1 MKQSLL
7 AGSIC
12 GLLVLPLGAPASEH
26 TAQRQTTL
34 SATTETIPGRYLM
47 LPVCGGDAQRVVSAH
62 TLVDTRVKAHQ
73 AHDRETVNALV
84 MDTKTQKIAYQE
96 IAYAV
101 PTHPDSHRL
110 ATLSWNQV
118 QSNRTD
124 GKVGLSGKAE
134 DFTPESHLELT
145 QRRSMP
151 IAILMKEEEEARDP
165 MPMDYSDAGVGMT
178 PYAHPPQMGQTK
190 QEEES
195 EPGVG
200 LTPYSHPP
208 LEHDDE
214 GGDDE

>member
-12 GLLVLPLGAPASEH
+12 GLLLLPLGVPASEH
-26 TAQRQTTL
+26 TAQRQSTL

-47 LPVCGGDAQRVVSAH
+47 LPVCCGDAQRVVSAH

-73 AHDRETVNALV
+73 AHDRGTVNALV
-84 MDTKTQKIAYQE
+84 MDTKTQE

-124 GKVGLSGKAE
+124 GKVRLSGKAE
-134 DFTPESHLELT
+134 DFTLESHLELT

-151 IAILMKEEEEARDP
+151 IAILMKEEEARDP
-165 MPMDYSDAGVGMT
+165 MPTDYSDAGVGMT
-178 PYAHPPQMGQTK
+178 PYAHPPQMRQTK

-195 EPGVG
+195 DPGVG